1 VPLTFPF
8 AGPPEPGESIEIL
21 PGIRW
26 LRLPLPLKLDHVNVW
41 MLEDG
46 EGLTVVDTGVA
57 DGPTVALWA
66 GAFRHEAEAPEPGV
80 GAPLRRTR
88 IDRLLVTHHH
98 PDHCGLA
105 DRLCEEHGAEL
116 LMSGQAHDAGLVL
129 NRLDKGTDARS
140 TARRLARHGLPPA
153 AQDFLVSNESEF
165 AVLTP
170 GLPPSFTALVEGE
183 TVRTGGYS
191 WRVIYGQGHAPDHV
205 CLYCAEPP
213 AGAARDAAAPGRS
226 PTARGRSAAGRRP
239 GILISGDMVLP
250 HISTHVGS
258 PAAWLPGNPVAQ
270 FQKSARRLADL
281 PEDTLVL
288 PSHGEPFIGLR
299 ERVAELEVHHQ
310 ERCRTIAGAL
320 GEPRTA
326 AELLQVV
333 FQRELDPL
341 QLMLAMNEAVAHL
354 EYMTDRG
361 ELERLQGDDGI
372 IRYVRT
378 GTEPGAESRQPDA
391 APGPPGSTPAP
402 PDAAP
407 RMPDA
412 ATRSDI

>member
-8 AGPPEPGESIEIL
+8 AGPPGPGESVEIL

-41 MLEDG
+41 MLDDG

-57 DGPTVALWA
+57 DDTTRRLWTETRGP
-66 GAFRHEAEAPEPGV
+66 RPS
-80 GAPLRRTR
+80 R
-88 IDRLLVTHHH
+88 ILITHHH

-105 DRLCEEHGAEL
+105 DRLCTEYGAEL
-116 LMSGQAHDAGLVL
+116 LMSGQAHEAGLVL
-129 NRLDKGTDARS
+129 NRLEKGTDARS
-140 TARRLARHGLPPA
+140 TATRLARHGLPPA
-153 AQDFLVSNESEF
+153 AQDFLVSNEAQF
-165 AVLTP
+165 AVLKP
-170 GLPPSFTALVEGE
+170 GLPPGFTALAEGD
-183 TVRTGGYS
+183 TVKTGGYS
-191 WRVIYGQGHAPDHV
+191 WQVIYGQGHAPDHV
-205 CLYCAEPP
+205 CLYCADLPGGAEPP
-213 AGAARDAAAPGRS
+213 AGAARDAAAPPTTTAAHGPGASGR
-226 PTARGRSAAGRRP
+226 PP

-258 PAAWLPGNPVAQ
+258 PATWLPGNPVAQ
-270 FQKSARRLADL
+270 FQKSVRRLAEL

-299 ERVAELEVHHQ
+299 ERVAELELHHQ

-320 GEPRTA
+320 GEPRSA
-326 AELLQVV
+326 AELLQIV
-333 FQRELDPL
+333 FQRDLDPL

-361 ELERLQGDDGI
+361 ELERMEGNDGI
-372 IRYVRT
+372 VRYVRN
-378 GTEPGAESRQPDA
+378 GTEWGVQPEPPSTT
-391 APGPPGSTPAP
+391 PGP
-402 PDAAP
+402 
-407 RMPDA
+407 PDA